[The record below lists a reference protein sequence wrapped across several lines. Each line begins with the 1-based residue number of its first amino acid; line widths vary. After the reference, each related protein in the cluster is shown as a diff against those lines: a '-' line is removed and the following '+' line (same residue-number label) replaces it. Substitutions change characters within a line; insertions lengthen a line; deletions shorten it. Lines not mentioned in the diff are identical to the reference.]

1 MRIVITEFMDPR
13 AVAQLEARHEV
24 LYAPDLVDNPAQL
37 LTEAR
42 TADAIIVR
50 NRTQVR
56 GDLLDQL
63 TQCRCVGRL
72 GVGLDNIDVEGCV
85 DRNISV
91 FPATGANS
99 LSVAEYVISAMMTL
113 LRPVFSATTQMTQGK
128 WPRAALSDG
137 GEVGGKR
144 LGVIGYGA
152 IGQTSARLARGLGMT
167 VIAFDAMLPPDAPI
181 FARTGVQAADLDT
194 LLKTADVI
202 TLHVPLVASTRG
214 LIGADQLAR
223 MAIERG
229 TDGFADVLLRF
240 GDEVIRDGDIDRK
253 KLAEIVFS
261 DESSRKDLEAI
272 IHPRV
277 QALFAQAVADLDID
291 DILIYE
297 IPLLVETGAS
307 EKFDYVITVESD
319 IELRKARLLKKGL
332 YISQIEKRMASQ
344 ASEEARTAVADA
356 VIRNDGDEDSLLRQV
371 ENLWE
376 SVLLPQS
383 LG

>member
-1 MRIVITEFMDPR
+1 MLVVGLTGGIGSGKST
-13 AVAQLEARHEV
+13 VAQNFAELGA
-24 LYAPDLVDNPAQL
+24 LV
-37 LTEAR
+37 
-42 TADAIIVR
+42 
-50 NRTQVR
+50 
-56 GDLLDQL
+56 
-63 TQCRCVGRL
+63 
-72 GVGLDNIDVEGCV
+72 ID
-85 DRNISV
+85 
-91 FPATGANS
+91 
-99 LSVAEYVISAMMTL
+99 
-113 LRPVFSATTQMTQGK
+113 
-128 WPRAALSDG
+128 
-137 GEVGGKR
+137 
-144 LGVIGYGA
+144 
-152 IGQTSARLARGLGMT
+152 
-167 VIAFDAMLPPDAPI
+167 
-181 FARTGVQAADLDT
+181 
-194 LLKTADVI
+194 
-202 TLHVPLVASTRG
+202 
-214 LIGADQLAR
+214 ADQLAR

-240 GDEVIRDGDIDRK
+240 GDEVIRNGDIDRK

-261 DESSRKDLEAI
+261 DEGARKDLEGI

-307 EKFDYVITVESD
+307 EKFDYVITVESN